1 MENPATIV
9 EAEWYQFR
17 VGQKNNGKEHSSEIN
32 LNFKRNFVFE
42 TEGIQNCWENVTVNT
57 FGEKSKE
64 LRRNGFLGC

>member
-42 TEGIQNCWENVTVNT
+42 TEGI
-57 FGEKSKE
+57 
-64 LRRNGFLGC
+64 